1 VARREDGRPRNVV
14 DLFLPVPPPRE
25 VREARRE
32 RRAMLWRALRGR
44 CPLCATPGLRR
55 GWGGI
60 RDRCP
65 GCNLA
70 FSRERGYL
78 SGATWFNLSATL
90 AVLMV
95 VLVGGA
101 AVTAPDVP
109 WVLVGT
115 LSALSVVVVPILFL
129 PLAVTLWL
137 WVDLAYFR
145 PLDADDLAANDP
157 GPDRRP

>member
-1 VARREDGRPRNVV
+1 VV

-32 RRAMLWRALRGR
+32 RRAMLRRAVRGR
-44 CPLCATPGLRR
+44 CPLCAAPGLRR

-109 WVLVGT
+109 WALVGT

-145 PLDADDLAANDP
+145 PLAADDLAANDP
-157 GPDRRP
+157 GSAGRP